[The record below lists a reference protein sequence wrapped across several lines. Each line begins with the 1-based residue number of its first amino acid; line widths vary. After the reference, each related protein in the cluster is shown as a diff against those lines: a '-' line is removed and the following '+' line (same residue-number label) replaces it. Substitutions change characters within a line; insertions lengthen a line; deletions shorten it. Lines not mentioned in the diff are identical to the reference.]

1 MENLKIFEKE
11 GFGSIRIQVE
21 NGEPMFCLSDVCKAL
36 GLTNT
41 SSVAMRIDKE
51 DRSKLDLARDNQVVN
66 GNSIAIFVTE
76 MGLYDVILF
85 SDSPK
90 VKPFKR
96 WITKEVLP
104 SIRKTGGYIIDK
116 PEDTNEDIL
125 ARAFIVA
132 MDTIKRKDEKIKEL
146 DSKIEEQVPKVEFF
160 DQVTDSTDAVD
171 MAVCAK
177 TLNMGIGRNHLFEI
191 LRSEK
196 ILQPNN
202 QPYQRYIDNGWF
214 RVIEQK
220 FEKADGSICI
230 YFKTVVYQKGMDGIR
245 KVLNRITKEQ

>member
-1 MENLKIFEKE
+1 MENLKIFEE
-11 GFGSIRIQVE
+11 REVLGRQV
-21 NGEPMFCLSDVCKAL
+21 CLYGTAEETLFLAKDVASWL
-36 GLTNT
+36 GLTNVT
-41 SSVAMRIDKE
+41 VMINQIDESEVTKLNLGSQKGECNFLTE
-51 DRSKLDLARDNQVVN
+51 D
-66 GNSIAIFVTE
+66 
-76 MGLYDVILF
+76 GLYEVLMQ
-85 SDSPK
+85 SR
-90 VKPFKR
+90 KPIAKEFK
-96 WITKEVLP
+96 KEVKRILKT
-104 SIRKTGGYIIDK
+104 IRKTGGYIVDK

-146 DSKIEEQVPKVEFF
+146 DSKIEEQAPKVEFF

-171 MAVCAK
+171 MAVCTK
-177 TLNMGIGRNHLFEI
+177 TLNMGIGRNYLFEI

-202 QPYQRYIDNGWF
+202 QPYQSYIDRGWF

-220 FEKADGSICI
+220 FEKNDGSICI

-245 KVLNRITKEQ
+245 KLLNKIIIAL